1 MILKSL
7 ELQGFKSFPDK
18 IKIEFGS
25 GITAIVGPNG
35 SGKSNVSDAI
45 RWVLGEQS
53 NKTLRSSKM
62 EDVIFTGTTKR
73 KPQGFAEVSLTIDN
87 SDHALPVDYGEVT
100 VTRRYYRSGES
111 EYYINKTQT
120 RLRDIHELF
129 MDTGIGRDGYS
140 IIGQGRIAEILSHK
154 SEDRRQIIEEVA
166 GISKYRY
173 RKNEAQRKLDG
184 TEENLTRLQDIV
196 GEIEERLP
204 SLESQSNKA
213 KKYLVMYDEKKNL
226 EISLWISELER
237 IRESSKE
244 LEDKFNIAR
253 GNLRDVTVEIDNLEG
268 EINTIF
274 EQNKNINVEIEQT
287 RASLSDFEEKRSA
300 IASRTAVLEAGIA
313 FEKENITKIESE
325 ISAAGERENG
335 VRLMIE
341 ERSADIAAKTQE
353 LGLIEK
359 TAARLRLELEDL
371 SRSGEETRRRADTL
385 NSKRLML
392 SEQYNTFNIQKIS
405 CQAGKASKISRRTEI
420 ESELSARREA
430 MSALEDEISQLERE
444 TEEKKRSRVSLSNT
458 VSGYVKMLEIK
469 ERHYNEKKAE
479 LEKLTADLQGLK
491 QNLRILSEMEKHL
504 DGFAGSVKAVLENS
518 RRGALPG
525 VLGTVSQLIRV
536 DKKYIVAVETALG
549 GAIQNIVT
557 DNART
562 AKNAMLLLKNS
573 RAGRATF
580 LPLTEINP
588 RPAPKSELAG
598 GGIIGL
604 ASELVETA
612 DSDGKKAVDFLL
624 GRTVVCETIDDAIG
638 VSRRT
643 GAKYKTVTLDGQVV
657 NPGGSMT
664 GGSTAKSA
672 GLLSRSLEIERLEKQ
687 IEKDS
692 AALSALENSFEKSRS
707 ERNELSAKLD
717 GINSEI
723 RVLDEE
729 LNRKNDL
736 IESKNIVLKSYNEL
750 IIGCESELKS
760 LLDALSA
767 DDGAAKLIDKQMS
780 GIQAELDKTDGE
792 IAELSGETE
801 KENALKSEITEKISE
816 NDLKK
821 IGIFKDIEAQ
831 KQVIEQLESQLSVY
845 GDQNKDKSAQIAA
858 AHANIAQNEQEIERL
873 AQDGV
878 AMEKMQSDGNAKV
891 ARLIEQRNALEAQQT
906 AFRSKQRDGLAAK
919 ERLLQ
924 ETTRL
929 ENKLSG
935 ISEQSGRIIEQLS
948 EYELTVTEAN
958 ELARPLEDAAAVR
971 RRITELKNSIRA
983 LGNVNVEAIE
993 EYKAVKERF
1002 DFLDSQ
1008 MSDLRKS
1015 KSELEKIIRELLSQ
1029 MTEIFTEKFNQL
1041 NTEFGRTFAE
1051 MFGGGKG
1058 ELLLLDP
1065 DDVLNCGIDIR
1076 VAPPGK
1082 IIKNIVSL
1090 SGGEQAFTAIAL
1102 YFAILRIRPTPF
1114 CMMDEIEAALDDV
1127 NVNKFAAKLR
1137 DFCDNTQFI
1146 VITHRRGTMEEA
1158 DVLYGVT
1165 MQEKGISKMLTID
1178 VNEMERQLKL

>member
-204 SLESQSNKA
+204 ALESQSNKA

-300 IASRTAVLEAGIA
+300 ISSRTAVLEAGIS
-313 FEKENITKIESE
+313 FEKENITKIEGE
-325 ISAAGERENG
+325 ISAAGEREND

-588 RPAPKSELAG
+588 RPAPKGELAG

-624 GRTVVCETIDDAIG
+624 GRTVVCETIDDAID
-638 VSRRT
+638 VSRKT

-687 IEKDS
+687 IGKDS

-736 IESKNIVLKSYNEL
+736 IESKNIVLKSYEEL
-750 IIGCESELKS
+750 IFGCESELKS
-760 LLDALSA
+760 LFDALSA
-767 DDGAAKLIDKQMS
+767 DDEAAKLIDKQMS

-1041 NTEFGRTFAE
+1041 NAEFGRTFAE